1 MTDEYYE
8 LIYDKARSY
17 GIAEGKAECILE
29 TLSDYGEVPLRI
41 RRANSDPAKQRA
53 AEPVVFAGPAGT
65 YHRRLY
71 EPDVSEMSQH
81 SLYFSGSQN
90 SVLSEIR

>member
-41 RRANSDPAKQRA
+41 REQILTQRNSAQ
-53 AEPVVFAGPAGT
+53 
-65 YHRRLY
+65 LNL
-71 EPDVSEMSQH
+71 
-81 SLYFSGSQN
+81 SL
-90 SVLSEIR
+90 IHI

>member
-41 RRANSDPAKQRA
+41 RRADSDPAKQRA
-53 AEPVVFAGPAGT
+53 AELWF
-65 YHRRLY
+65 
-71 EPDVSEMSQH
+71 
-81 SLYFSGSQN
+81 SLARQVHTIDAFTN
-90 SVLSEIR
+90 RM